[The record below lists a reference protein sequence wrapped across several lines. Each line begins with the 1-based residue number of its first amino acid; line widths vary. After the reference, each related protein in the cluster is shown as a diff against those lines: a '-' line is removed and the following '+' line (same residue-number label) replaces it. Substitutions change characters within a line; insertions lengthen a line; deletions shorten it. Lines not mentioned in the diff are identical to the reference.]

1 MSFGMVMLPNNLIL
15 CHSLLLLHSV
25 FPNIQVFSI
34 ESALSIRWP
43 NCWSFSFSIS
53 PSNEYSG
60 LISCRIDCFDL
71 LAVQGTLKS
80 LLQHHIQKHQFYGT
94 QSPLWSYCHICK
106 WLLEI
111 PWLWLHGPLMCLL
124 FNTLSRSVIAFLSRS
139 KSLLISWLPSPSAV
153 ILKTRKIVCHCFPF
167 SPFYLHEMI
176 GSDAMVLVF
185 WMLNFKPVFSL
196 SSFTLIKKLFSPS
209 SLSTIRLVSSAYLRL
224 LIFLP
229 AFLIS
234 TYESFSPAF
243 RSFPGAS
250 DSKES
255 ACSAGDLSSIP
266 GLRTSAGEEN
276 GYPL

>member
-1 MSFGMVMLPNNLIL
+1 MWTYVGKVMS
-15 CHSLLLLHSV
+15 
-25 FPNIQVFSI
+25 
-34 ESALSIRWP
+34 
-43 NCWSFSFSIS
+43 
-53 PSNEYSG
+53 
-60 LISCRIDCFDL
+60 
-71 LAVQGTLKS
+71 
-80 LLQHHIQKHQFYGT
+80 
-94 QSPLWSYCHICK
+94 
-106 WLLEI
+106 
-111 PWLWLHGPLMCLL
+111 LL

-255 ACSAGDLSSIP
+255 ACSAGDLGSVPSLGRSREGNSCPLQYSCLDNSTDRGAWKATVHGVAKSWTWLSDFHSLISRTP
-266 GLRTSAGEEN
+266 GII
-276 GYPL
+276 

>member
-1 MSFGMVMLPNNLIL
+1 MWTYVGKVMS
-15 CHSLLLLHSV
+15 
-25 FPNIQVFSI
+25 
-34 ESALSIRWP
+34 
-43 NCWSFSFSIS
+43 
-53 PSNEYSG
+53 
-60 LISCRIDCFDL
+60 
-71 LAVQGTLKS
+71 
-80 LLQHHIQKHQFYGT
+80 
-94 QSPLWSYCHICK
+94 
-106 WLLEI
+106 
-111 PWLWLHGPLMCLL
+111 LL

-139 KSLLISWLPSPSAV
+139 KSLLISWRPSPSAV
-153 ILKTRKIVCHCFPF
+153 ILKPRKIVCHCFPF

-176 GSDAMVLVF
+176 GSDAMILVF